1 MTENEIVSYNRIMNE
16 EKLLELL
23 KQHFPTRED
32 HHALMQEM
40 RSSFLEMREHFKQVD
55 GKLDDL
61 QASSRALDK
70 ILEQHPIPRIERIEK
85 HIGLPQYIP
94 MGVEN

>member
-1 MTENEIVSYNRIMNE
+1 MNE

-32 HHALMQEM
+32 HYALMQEM

-55 GKLDDL
+55 EKLDDL
-61 QASSRALDK
+61 HASARALDK
-70 ILEQHPIPRIERIEK
+70 VLERYPIPRIERIEK
-85 HIGLPQYIP
+85 HVGLPPYVP
-94 MGVEN
+94 AGAED

>member
-1 MTENEIVSYNRIMNE
+1 MNE

-32 HHALMQEM
+32 HHALAQEM

-61 QASSRALDK
+61 QASARALDK
-70 ILEQHPIPRIERIEK
+70 ILERYPIERVERIEK
-85 HIGLPQYIP
+85 HVGLPSFVP
-94 MGVEN
+94 VGVED